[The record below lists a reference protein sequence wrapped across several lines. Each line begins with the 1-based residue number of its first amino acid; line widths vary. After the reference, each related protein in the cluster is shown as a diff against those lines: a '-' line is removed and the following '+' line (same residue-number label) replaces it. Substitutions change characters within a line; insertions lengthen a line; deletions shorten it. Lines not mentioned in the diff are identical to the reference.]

1 MAEYD
6 VVLVG
11 AGPAAILCALELTW
25 QHPGLK
31 LLMLEKGGDL
41 QERHCP
47 SQEKQAPCFNCSSC
61 AIVSGWGGAGA
72 FSDGKLALSTEVG
85 GLLGQHLEQQQ
96 FASGIDYVHQVYIR
110 FGAPQQV
117 YGLEHQDEIT
127 ALQRRAALAGLRLV
141 PAPIRHLGTGRTQ
154 QVLQQMQDYLLEQ
167 GVEIR
172 TKSPVASLLA
182 VEDQVAGVVTEQ
194 GEEIRAEFVVCA
206 PGRQGSGWMTQE
218 AGRLGLKMRINPVD
232 IGLRIELPAVVLEP
246 VTRLTYEAKFIYSAP
261 TFEDTVRT
269 FCMNPYG
276 EVVMENTG
284 GVITVNGHSHA
295 EAKTEYTNFALLV
308 SKGFTE
314 PFHEPN
320 AYGRYIASLANMLG
334 GGVIV
339 QRLGD
344 LLAGRRSTKD
354 RIAKGLVVPT
364 LQEATPGDLSLVL
377 PYRHCTAILETLQA
391 LDQVA
396 PGVCS
401 RHTLLYGV
409 EVKFYSSRLE
419 VSDELETG
427 IHNMFV
433 AGDGAGI
440 TRGLAQA
447 SLSGVVAARAIGRR
461 LSTRAAGV
469 AGTGTGAGTARE

>member
-1 MAEYD
+1 VAEYD

-11 AGPAAILCALELTW
+11 AGPAAIFCAMELAW
-25 QHPGLK
+25 QYPGLK
-31 LLMLEKGGDL
+31 LLMLEKGRDL

-47 SQEKQAPCFNCSSC
+47 SQEKQAPCFNCPSC

-85 GLLGQHLEQQQ
+85 GLLGQYLEQRQ
-96 FASGIDYVHQVYIR
+96 FAAGIDYVHRVYIR
-110 FGAPQQV
+110 FGAPQKV
-117 YGLEHQDEIT
+117 YGLEHQEEII
-127 ALQRRAALAGLRLV
+127 ALQRQAALAGLRLV

-167 GVEIR
+167 DVEIR
-172 TKSPVASLLA
+172 TKSAVASLLTR
-182 VEDQVAGVVTEQ
+182 DGVANGVVTEQ
-194 GEEIRAEFVVCA
+194 GEEIRSKFVVCA
-206 PGRQGSGWMTQE
+206 PGRQGSEWMTRE
-218 AGRLGLKMRINPVD
+218 AGRLGLEMYINPVD
-232 IGLRIELPAVVLEP
+232 IGLRIELPAIVMEP
-246 VTRLTYEAKFIYSAP
+246 LTRLTYEAKFIYSTP

-269 FCMNPYG
+269 FCMNPHG
-276 EVVMENTG
+276 EVVMENTDG
-284 GVITVNGHSHA
+284 IVTVNGHSHA

-308 SKGFTE
+308 SKCFTE
-314 PFHEPN
+314 PFKKPI
-320 AYGRYIASLANMLG
+320 AYGKYIASLANMLG

-344 LLAGRRSTKD
+344 LMSGHRSTKD
-354 RIAKGLVVPT
+354 RISKGLVAPT

-377 PYRHCTAILETLQA
+377 PYRHCTAILETLKA

-409 EVKFYSSRLE
+409 EVKFYSSRLN
-419 VSDELETG
+419 VTDELETE
-427 IHNMFV
+427 IRNLFV

-447 SLSGVVAARAIGRR
+447 SLSGVVAARAISKR
-461 LSTRAAGV
+461 LPART
-469 AGTGTGAGTARE
+469 GTGTALVPELAT